1 MTFTS
6 EEFKDIFDDNDVQ
19 FEVDD
24 NGERYISIYTGDTP
38 LVRSLFRSDEKD
50 TVEEYEEEAGL
61 SYAED
66 YDIDIYTNYYPQTGD
81 VKLLCIFHI
90 DLFSCGDDKDLFAG
104 LNRVIDELDR
114 VDKDGWV
121 NLSQEEKEAI
131 SQAAKDYIG
140 KETLRKFF
148 DWCEEETL
156 S

>member
-1 MTFTS
+1 MALTS
-6 EEFKDIFDDNDVQ
+6 EKFKNTFDDNDVQ

-66 YDIDIYTNYYPQTGD
+66 YDIDIYTDYYPQTGD
-81 VKLLCIFHI
+81 VKLLSIFHI
-90 DLFSCGDDKDLFAG
+90 DILPYGDDKDLFTG

-121 NLSQEEKEAI
+121 NLSQAEKEII

-140 KETLRKFF
+140 KETLSEFF
-148 DWCEEETL
+148 NWCEEET
-156 S
+156 SS